1 MERERRERLCMSELL
16 SQDPQVVTPG
26 VTTCHIMPPS
36 THGQGL
42 QVAETSV
49 QQEAVTLTARCVR
62 VVFLLVTA
70 GLLP

>member
-16 SQDPQVVTPG
+16 SQDPG

-70 GLLP
+70 GLLS